1 MPARSSLTSADTCLA
16 RSARTKLCCIFVA
29 LIFGTKLP
37 GGYSTNYSNR
47 RMLLRGLLLWLVWV
61 TGRTVLG
68 LADLGVVEID
78 ERATLDFHCEMK

>member
-1 MPARSSLTSADTCLA
+1 
-16 RSARTKLCCIFVA
+16 
-29 LIFGTKLP
+29 
-37 GGYSTNYSNR
+37 
-47 RMLLRGLLLWLVWV
+47 MLLRGLLLWLVWV

>member
-1 MPARSSLTSADTCLA
+1 VPAKSYLASADTYLA
-16 RSARTKLCCIFVA
+16 RSVRTKLCCIFVA

-47 RMLLRGLLLWLVWV
+47 RMLLRGLLLQLVWV

-68 LADLGVVEID
+68 LADLGAVEID
-78 ERATLDFHCEMK
+78 VRATLDFHCEMK